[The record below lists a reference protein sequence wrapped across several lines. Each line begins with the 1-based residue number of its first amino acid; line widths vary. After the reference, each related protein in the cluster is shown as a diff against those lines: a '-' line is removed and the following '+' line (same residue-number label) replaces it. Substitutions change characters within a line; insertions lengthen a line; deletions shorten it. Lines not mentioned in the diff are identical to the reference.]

1 MIHLSNENQNI
12 YALAIKDFKYPNY
25 QCLSP
30 SLIPLKFLRDIK

>member
-25 QCLSP
+25 QYVYL
-30 SLIPLKFLRDIK
+30 LVLYH